1 MIINAGN
8 LRALNT
14 SYSTAYNKGFN
25 SVEPTY
31 QRIASRIPS
40 SSKIQEYNWL
50 GQFPQLRE
58 WIGER
63 EIQNL
68 SAYKYQIENLHF
80 EMTVGVNRD
89 EIEDD
94 QYGVYTLNMQN
105 MGVQT
110 RKHPDKLVYGLLME
124 GFENLCYDGKP
135 FFSAE
140 HKCGEAT
147 YSNVSN
153 ERLSADS
160 YMKARTA
167 MMGMC
172 GDKGDSLNLVP
183 DLLVVSPAN
192 EMEARKILKADQID
206 GSTNVLKDTAELLV
220 VTELAAKKDYW
231 FLMDTKQFL
240 KPMIFQERKPYKFV
254 NLNRE
259 TDPNVFLQNTFLYG
273 ADGRCNAGYGFW
285 QMAYGST
292 GTADVKG

>member
-31 QRIASRIPS
+31 PRIATRIPS

-50 GQFPQLRE
+50 GQFPQLLE
-58 WIGER
+58 WIGGR

-68 SAYKYQIENLHF
+68 SAYRYQIENLHF

-94 QYGVYTLNMQN
+94 QYGIYTLNMQN
-105 MGVQT
+105 MGVQA
-110 RKHPDKLVYGLLME
+110 RKHPDKLVYKLLIG
-124 GFENLCYDGKP
+124 GFTNLCYDGKP

-140 HKCGEAT
+140 HKCGGVT
-147 YSNVSN
+147 YSNITN
-153 ERLSADS
+153 EKLCADS
-160 YMKARTA
+160 YMKARAA
-167 MMGMC
+167 MMELC

-192 EMEARKILKADQID
+192 EMEARKILTADQID
-206 GSTNVLKDTAELLV
+206 GSTNVLKGTAELLV
-220 VTELAAKKDYW
+220 VTELAAKKDFW
-231 FLMDTKQFL
+231 FLMDTKEFL
-240 KPMIFQERKPYKFV
+240 KPLIFQERKPYKFV

-259 TDPNVFLQNTFLYG
+259 TDSNVFMQNTFLYG
-273 ADGRCNAGYGFW
+273 VDGRCNVGYGFW
-285 QMAYGST
+285 QMAHGST

>member
-40 SSKIQEYNWL
+40 TSKIQEYNWL

-58 WIGER
+58 WIGDR

-80 EMTVGVNRD
+80 EMTVGVDRD

-94 QYGVYTLNMQN
+94 QYGIYTLNMEN
-105 MGVQT
+105 MGVQA
-110 RKHPDKLVYGLLME
+110 RKHPDKLVYKLLMG
-124 GFENLCYDGKP
+124 GFANLCYDGKP
-135 FFSAE
+135 FFSEE
-140 HKCGEAT
+140 HKCGGAI
-147 YSNVSN
+147 YSNVTN
-153 ERLSADS
+153 EKLCADS

-167 MMGMC
+167 MMGLC

-183 DLLVVSPAN
+183 DLLVVSPAY

-206 GSTNVLKDTAELLV
+206 GSTNVLKDTADLLV
-220 VTELAAKKDYW
+220 STELAANKDYW

-240 KPMIFQERKPYKFV
+240 KPLIFQERKPYKFV

-259 TDPNVFLQNTFLYG
+259 TDQNVFMQNKFLYG